1 MNMTYTCTL
10 WAARA
15 SILLSILRICP
26 FVGLAHVL
34 YASLSFFVISWT
46 VSLVTKC
53 AICARDRT
61 WEHHAPVLCP
71 LGAPTAII
79 ELTAGVVSDTVLISA
94 PIYMLRGIR
103 LPHRTKRLILVT
115 FSMAVCNSFASL
127 AHILHLLP
135 PVTPNITLSA
145 PITASIQT
153 SVTLIVAN
161 LLVVVTF
168 VNRVIFKRRS
178 DDTEMSVHS

>member
-1 MNMTYTCTL
+1 L
-10 WAARA
+10 KPLFLFSVHLHDGRA
-15 SILLSILRICP
+15 
-26 FVGLAHVL
+26 
-34 YASLSFFVISWT
+34 
-46 VSLVTKC
+46 
-53 AICARDRT
+53 
-61 WEHHAPVLCP
+61 
-71 LGAPTAII
+71 
-79 ELTAGVVSDTVLISA
+79 AGVVSDAVLIAA
-94 PIYMLRGIR
+94 PIYMLWGIR
-103 LPHRTKRLILVT
+103 LPHRSKRLILVT

-135 PVTPNITLSA
+135 PVTPSITLSA

-178 DDTEMSVHS
+178 DDTEMSVHSLVIPETEAISETEAIPETEADVEAAIPTPS